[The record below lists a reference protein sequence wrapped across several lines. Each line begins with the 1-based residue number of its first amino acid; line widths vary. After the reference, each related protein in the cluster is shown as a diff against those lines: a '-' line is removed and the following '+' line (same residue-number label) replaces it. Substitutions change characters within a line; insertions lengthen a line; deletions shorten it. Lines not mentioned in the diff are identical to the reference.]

1 MAVWKMLQTQPS
13 LANSFRITRIYST
26 QCTTIQPWQS
36 GWVWGMLELL
46 GKMICKQLF
55 SLKGIFSNKNAR
67 IQYFQIPFKQNE
79 MTCFKNSLIVSACW
93 TVFHSLSR
101 TKGTSCK
108 AVAAGLTSVFPLQ
121 DKEHL
126 FQKLKE
132 RPGRRTQRVLCL
144 FYSSSILM
152 ARNLILRNSVHII
165 YDLCALCKVMFPLTP
180 CRVSTPIYRD
190 RGWTKLLLKNQ
201 SLTSLRKR
209 RKRCRP
215 TLLSSNQLTDHH
227 AHLR

>member
-1 MAVWKMLQTQPS
+1 MTVWKMLRTQLS

-26 QCTTIQPWQS
+26 QCTIIQPWQS
-36 GWVWGMLELL
+36 GWVWGMSELL
-46 GKMICKQLF
+46 GKMVCKQLF

-79 MTCFKNSLIVSACW
+79 MTCFIPC
-93 TVFHSLSR
+93 
-101 TKGTSCK
+101 
-108 AVAAGLTSVFPLQ
+108 Q
-121 DKEHL
+121 E
-126 FQKLKE
+126 LKE
-132 RPGRRTQRVLCL
+132 LAVKQWLKGWRVFFLCRTRSIYSKNWRKDRGEEHNGYCACFILHPFWWPETL
-144 FYSSSILM
+144 FK
-152 ARNLILRNSVHII
+152 RNSVHII
-165 YDLCALCKVMFPLTP
+165 YDLSALCKVMLPLTP
-180 CRVSTPIYRD
+180 CRVSTPIYKD

-215 TLLSSNQLTDHH
+215 ALLSSNQLTDHH